1 MQGEEFDNA
10 VLLTAEALCE
20 LKSAHAISG
29 LMAWCEHVTG
39 QKYSWMNGTVMKAK
53 GWYESSAA
61 EYKSALEETM
71 TNVSEKSQHEERKT
85 SDSSAPGTAPTTF
98 LVSEVKLELLMFCL

>member
-1 MQGEEFDNA
+1 MHCAFILSC
-10 VLLTAEALCE
+10 V
-20 LKSAHAISG
+20 
-29 LMAWCEHVTG
+29 
-39 QKYSWMNGTVMKAK
+39 YFR
-53 GWYESSAA
+53 YESSAA

>member
-1 MQGEEFDNA
+1 LQGEEFDNA
-10 VLLTAEALCE
+10 ALLTAEALCE

-53 GWYESSAA
+53 GW
-61 EYKSALEETM
+61 
-71 TNVSEKSQHEERKT
+71 
-85 SDSSAPGTAPTTF
+85 
-98 LVSEVKLELLMFCL
+98 